1 MRHWAYVSTGSLLG
15 GTFLIII
22 GILWLLQ
29 MLGIIEFN
37 ICIIG
42 PILLI
47 IAGLALIL
55 HRKWDSW

>member
-1 MRHWAYVSTGSLLG
+1 MRYRGYFSEWSVPAGAFIMSL
-15 GTFLIII
+15 
-22 GILWLLQ
+22 GILWLLD

-55 HRKWDSW
+55 HRDWHLW

>member
-1 MRHWAYVSTGSLLG
+1 MSHWSHISTGSILG

-29 MLGIIEFN
+29 MLGVIEPN
-37 ICIIG
+37 IWIIG

-47 IAGLALIL
+47 MGGLALIL
-55 HRKWDSW
+55 NHEWSSW

>member
-1 MRHWAYVSTGSLLG
+1 MRRYISVGSVLAG
-15 GTFLIII
+15 IFLIII
-22 GILWLLQ
+22 GVLWLLD

-47 IAGLALIL
+47 VAGLGLIL
-55 HRKWDSW
+55 KRDWEVW

>member
-1 MRHWAYVSTGSLLG
+1 MRHGGYFSEWRVPVGAFIMALG
-15 GTFLIII
+15 V
-22 GILWLLQ
+22 LWLLD

-47 IAGLALIL
+47 IVGLALIL
-55 HRKWDSW
+55 NREWFSW